1 LWKDVGEGRFD
12 RLSDCKCG
20 DYKLDG
26 WMFGNSWLSDCKC
39 GDYKLDG
46 WMFGNSWLSDREQKL
61 K

>member
-26 WMFGNSWLSDCKC
+26 WMFGNSWLSD
-39 GDYKLDG
+39 
-46 WMFGNSWLSDREQKL
+46 REQKL
-61 K
+61 KLMMIK